1 MNSAREK
8 QSVGVVESAPNG
20 YGRPLFTGSR
30 TGMVDFLI
38 CSLSSPSLSL
48 SFPSHSSPFFFFP
61 FFCWR
66 RWKGK
71 LLGIPAHPST
81 TASVT
86 LHDPTYL
93 PSYISTWLSVAFIH
107 MHRQKRHHSTTPHQ
121 IARHTQTGT
130 GRLPSCNVLKLR
142 FTQNVSHCLFAC
154 MSGVQRSRPV
164 VLLLLLLILYNTTQH
179 THTTPARAIITTSAN
194 LLAVATAKIIS
205 TRATT
210 TTTAAA
216 TPTFHFLYIKQTRN
230 GGIRRKLYV
239 HG

>member
-142 FTQNVSHCLFAC
+142 FTPTPFLFLSALSLSPSLPLLHVSMF
-154 MSGVQRSRPV
+154 MSY
-164 VLLLLLLILYNTTQH
+164 LNTH
-179 THTTPARAIITTSAN
+179 THTLCIMHVVDEMI
-194 LLAVATAKIIS
+194 
-205 TRATT
+205 
-210 TTTAAA
+210 
-216 TPTFHFLYIKQTRN
+216 
-230 GGIRRKLYV
+230 
-239 HG
+239 